1 MQQLVLHHPLRKLL
15 LMLRHLVKVLL
26 FFKWRLH
33 LLRLKLAPQETAQP
47 RMALYLLY
55 STLGAQTQNRC
66 PDYQLVHEICSL
78 AAPASWNLL
87 LLDHV
92 LFGQNSISDLCPVV
106 TSIGTL
112 CKSVVTLASM
122 S

>member
-1 MQQLVLHHPLRKLL
+1 
-15 LMLRHLVKVLL
+15 
-26 FFKWRLH
+26 
-33 LLRLKLAPQETAQP
+33 
-47 RMALYLLY
+47 
-55 STLGAQTQNRC
+55 
-66 PDYQLVHEICSL
+66 
-78 AAPASWNLL
+78 L